1 MKKILVD
8 TNTLRKIADDYE
20 PVLEKLHSSDEILIS
35 PVVIGELIYGYK
47 KGNKEMKNK
56 KHLEFFIKENDIKVL
71 KITQETAEIYANIRY
86 QLGKK
91 GKPIPSNDIWI
102 AAQAMEVGAVLV
114 TYDQHFSEIP
124 GLRVWGE

>member
-8 TNTLRKIADDYE
+8 TNALRKVSEDYE
-20 PVLEKLHSSDEILIS
+20 PILEKFNDSDVILLS
-35 PVVIGELIYGYK
+35 PIVIGELIYGYK
-47 KGNKEMKNK
+47 KGNREAKNK
-56 KHLEFFIKENDIKVL
+56 KFLESFIEENNIEVL
-71 KITQETAEIYANIRY
+71 KISQETAEIYANFRY

-102 AAQAMEVGAVLV
+102 AAQAMENGAVLV